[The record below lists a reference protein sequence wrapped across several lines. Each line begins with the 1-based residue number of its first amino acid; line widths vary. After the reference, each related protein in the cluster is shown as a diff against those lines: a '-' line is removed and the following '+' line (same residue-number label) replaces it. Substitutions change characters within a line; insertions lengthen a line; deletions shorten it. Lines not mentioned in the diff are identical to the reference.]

1 MVAVAPR
8 SKTNY
13 GVQKSARNSGSEWV
27 ARAPA
32 REAQRGHV
40 SRPVQYMHYA
50 MGYGVIAIPTYI
62 LDGTRMQILEKDT
75 TGLLGF
81 LSNLP
86 ALSSYL
92 LSVNN
97 KNYVLCKERHQHISE
112 YE

>member
-1 MVAVAPR
+1 MVCKSRHVTVVPSELRGRRRAKRNAVMSLA
-8 SKTNY
+8 
-13 GVQKSARNSGSEWV
+13 
-27 ARAPA
+27 
-32 REAQRGHV
+32 
-40 SRPVQYMHYA
+40 PVQYMHYA